1 MNTIGMF
8 VQTMATVAGITS
20 MKHDIKTGEAN
31 LVFSQLLQQLGIEPS
46 ELLQGNSG
54 EINNLLEIVANTE
67 DETVDTEVPSFNQ
80 AESNLE
86 QLLFEGLLLN
96 PELQQVL
103 QPLLDNRQVEYKTL
117 DNMKQQLAD
126 IFTKF
131 NNLLSEI
138 KNVDEV
144 RKVAPKILEL
154 LKQWT
159 AVENQIVRTT
169 GLQEGET
176 EATNLKVNQVWK
188 EILLTYQNRNKLT
201 TKQLYQSES
210 QVTSRDVVK
219 WIENALQNQQVN
231 INNTAQVQGVDF
243 QSNMSLPK
251 LEQYVIFINQNQGGQ
266 AVESKLIEQFQQV
279 VKTSKF
285 LSMPNGVNQMSIALR
300 PENLGEMMVRLIE
313 INGEMTVKIVVSSQA
328 AKEMLES
335 NINQLR
341 HMFSPQQVV
350 IERQDLG
357 AGQGQSQTKE
367 SDEQSLYNQDQ
378 NQSQSDESGHH
389 EQKHNEND
397 FEAHLDEL
405 LQSVKV

>member
-1 MNTIGMF
+1 MF

>member
-1 MNTIGMF
+1 MF
-8 VQTMATVAGITS
+8 VQTMATEAGITS
-20 MKHDIKTGEAN
+20 MKPDTKTGEAS

-46 ELLQGNSG
+46 ELLNGNSA
-54 EINNLLEIVANTE
+54 EKKIMLEIVANTE
-67 DETVDTEVPSFNQ
+67 EKNVDTEVPSFNST
-80 AESNLE
+80 ESTLE
-86 QLLFEGLLLN
+86 QLLLEGLLVN

-103 QPLLDNRQVEYKTL
+103 QPILNNQQLDYKTL
-117 DNMKQQLAD
+117 DNLKQQLAD
-126 IFTKF
+126 IFSKF
-131 NNLLSEI
+131 DNLLSEI
-138 KNVDEV
+138 KDIEEV
-144 RKVAPKILEL
+144 HKIAPKILEL

-159 AVENQIVRTT
+159 AVENQLVRTT
-169 GLQEGET
+169 GLQQGET
-176 EATNLKVNQVWK
+176 EATNIKVNQVWK
-188 EILLTYQNRNKLT
+188 EILLAYQNRNKLT

-210 QVTSRDVVK
+210 QVTSKDVVK

-243 QSNMSLPK
+243 QSKMSLPK
-251 LEQYVIFINQNQGGQ
+251 LEQYVIFINQNQSGQ
-266 AVESKLIEQFQQV
+266 AVDSQLVEQFQQV
-279 VKTSKF
+279 MKTSKF

-300 PENLGEMMVRLIE
+300 PENLGEMMVRLVE

-367 SDEQSLYNQDQ
+367 SDEQSLYSQDQ
-378 NQSQSDESGHH
+378 NQSQSDESSHH